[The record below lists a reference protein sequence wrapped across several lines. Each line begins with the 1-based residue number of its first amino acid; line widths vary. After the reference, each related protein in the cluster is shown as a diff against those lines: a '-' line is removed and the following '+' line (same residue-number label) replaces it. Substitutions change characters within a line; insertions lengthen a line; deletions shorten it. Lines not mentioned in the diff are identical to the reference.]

1 MEFDEE
7 KAENELA
14 DSRLEMPEGE
24 FERFI
29 TGNPNV
35 IWDVLTYCSIE
46 KLPLAIE
53 RVWQGCWLNVQE
65 AMEDG
70 KIEDGEL
77 DLAEEIGRA
86 LVYGLTRRLED
97 RPSAPAR
104 PNEFRRHAADPGGST

>member
-7 KAENELA
+7 KAEQELA
-14 DSRLEMPEGE
+14 DSRLAMPEGE

-29 TGNPNV
+29 TGNPMV

-53 RVWQGCWLNVQE
+53 RVWQGCWLNMQE

-70 KIEDGEL
+70 EL
-77 DLAEEIGRA
+77 VFAEEIGRA
-86 LVYGLTRRLED
+86 LVYGLTRRLQD
-97 RPSAPAR
+97 RPPAP
-104 PNEFRRHAADPGGST
+104 S